1 MGKKKLQSSTKTLI
15 ASGIASLGTAIGI
28 GAAGFETYVA
38 EGGNPIV
45 GLVAAAGS
53 LVVAGL
59 VCAGASF
66 VYARSEKKQEQL
78 NQQEKEVE
86 ETATLEK

>member
-1 MGKKKLQSSTKTLI
+1 MGKNKLQSSTKTLI
-15 ASGIASLGTAIGI
+15 ASGVASLGTAIGI
-28 GAAGFETYVA
+28 GAAGLDSFVA
-38 EGGNPIV
+38 EGGNPIL
-45 GLVAAAGS
+45 GLVAAAGAFVLS
-53 LVVAGL
+53 GL
-59 VCAGASF
+59 VCAGAGF